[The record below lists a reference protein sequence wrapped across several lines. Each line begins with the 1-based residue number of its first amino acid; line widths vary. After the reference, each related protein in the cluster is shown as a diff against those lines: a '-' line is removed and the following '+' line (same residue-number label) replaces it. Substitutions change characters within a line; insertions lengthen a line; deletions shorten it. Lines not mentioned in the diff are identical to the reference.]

1 MQLRSKLQSLD
12 SRKEKNEKNNCRF
25 FLALLLLTVLQNLI
39 KGLILPNGQMP
50 KYLHQKPKFKY
61 FQNFQ
66 NFLTIDMRHFC
77 KIFLHCVFTITVS
90 TFRVFRNRT
99 SHRESV

>member
-39 KGLILPNGQMP
+39 KGLILPNCQMP
-50 KYLHQKPKFKY
+50 KLLYE
-61 FQNFQ
+61 
-66 NFLTIDMRHFC
+66 FC
-77 KIFLHCVFTITVS
+77 AKIQIFSEYPDNHD
-90 TFRVFRNRT
+90 N
-99 SHRESV
+99 